1 MHPIV
6 KILVGALMV
15 MVGVFASIEFSANL
29 VTLVTGGIGPLLILI
44 GAFIVWL
51 ESDEWKLRREQ
62 KKQEQ
67 ESIQQQF
74 TAEQTGSQETEESVT
89 QQQVKDA
96 VSDQSEM
103 HTCEV
108 CGDSF
113 DTERGLNIHKAQ
125 KHQ

>member
-1 MHPIV
+1 M